1 MLWIP
6 TTEPTEWTIEVR
18 LIRGRFHILLMML
31 LKEAL
36 SELSSSQSSLQRQ
49 LPYSERQYDW
59 NNFILVRGSVHLKR
73 KRTVLALRI
82 NDIDFEWMSSLSD
95 RLNWRV
101 LPRWT
106 TESTTGIDCPLK
118 LKWHCTGQV
127 VHRKQIN
134 WVCFRWNHQSAFQM
148 WELDYFAE
156 HEGSQ
161 IDTLSQFVRPF
172 S

>member
-127 VHRKQIN
+127 VRRKQIN
-134 WVCFRWNHQSAFQM
+134 WVLAALKRSPWEWPKASQSAIIF
-148 WELDYFAE
+148 LRASG
-156 HEGSQ
+156 EGAK
-161 IDTLSQFVRPF
+161 IVR
-172 S
+172 SSA